1 MIPVSSTLAVY
12 AWIFVG
18 GPLAT
23 YLIIG
28 GLLYFFGVFMVSM
41 VGNIPM
47 NRALEALPVGGVAA
61 QAYWPAYVKGWVLW
75 NHLRWITALGTSTCY
90 VIGAVLLAQSA

>member
-1 MIPVSSTLAVY
+1 
-12 AWIFVG
+12 
-18 GPLAT
+18 
-23 YLIIG
+23 
-28 GLLYFFGVFMVSM
+28 
-41 VGNIPM
+41 M